1 MQKETV
7 YLASKKL
14 LEEKIETA
22 ITLMD
27 DAQASANQDTK
38 SSAGDKHETSRAMAM
53 LEKEKAANQLSELR
67 KLQQALMGVSTN
79 VMNTAEVG
87 ALIQLNTGWFYL
99 AVGLGKIE
107 VNKTSIFCISLASP
121 LGTALLGKSSGEQIS
136 LNGRALQI
144 LQIL

>member
-53 LEKEKAANQLSELR
+53 LEKEK
-67 KLQQALMGVSTN
+67 G
-79 VMNTAEVG
+79 
-87 ALIQLNTGWFYL
+87 
-99 AVGLGKIE
+99 
-107 VNKTSIFCISLASP
+107 
-121 LGTALLGKSSGEQIS
+121 GKSIE
-136 LNGRALQI
+136 
-144 LQIL
+144 